1 MPQKQMQRS
10 GRWQRRA
17 VLAGLCVAH
26 GALFLVAVPVG
37 MWVFEA
43 DSLSELWRHT
53 AELFTKP
60 FAQTSLH
67 DAFSTWTS
75 ALEQT
80 LRAGEYAVPMSVL
93 IGVMA
98 VAPTLFI
105 APLVGPVRAQP
116 VGRPMRGSVLGAGM
130 LAGVVSACFILS
142 VFDLAW
148 LVTDALLAKQSG
160 PGSGNP
166 TAFGR
171 FSAWLPWGLVA
182 AWLVSASLW
191 TAFFALSGRS
201 RHPSVLVRWFR
212 WLMAG
217 TATEMALAVSVLV
230 WARRRDSCVCDWG
243 SYWALVW
250 GLASMVVLCGPGV
263 VLLLSRRARQ
273 QWGRTACPHCGY
285 PRRTDAV
292 RCSEC
297 GGQLTSVA

>member
-1 MPQKQMQRS
+1 MPETQLQSS

-17 VLAGLCVAH
+17 VLAGLCVVH

-37 MWVFEA
+37 MWLFEA
-43 DSLSELWRHT
+43 DSFAGLWD
-53 AELFTKP
+53 EIVGLFTKP
-60 FAQTSLH
+60 FAQTALH
-67 DAFSTWTS
+67 DAFATWTS

-80 LRAGEYAVPMSVL
+80 LRAGEYAVPMSLL

-105 APLVGPVRAQP
+105 APLVGPVQAQP
-116 VGRPMRGSVLGAGM
+116 VGRPLRASVLGAGM
-130 LAGVVSACFILS
+130 LAGVVAACFILT

-148 LVTDALLAKQSG
+148 LVTDAWVAMQRG
-160 PGSGNP
+160 PGAGAP

-171 FSAWLPWGLVA
+171 FSDWMPWGLVA

-191 TAFFALSGRS
+191 TCFFAMAGRS

-243 SYWALVW
+243 SFWALVW
-250 GLASMVVLCGPGV
+250 GLASMLVLCGPGV